1 MTATQ
6 CDSCMGMGNNIEG
19 ISAQGFLLRHLA
31 YEELFWWRKNSRKT
45 FSHPWLYKKRLK
57 VVSTNWTFCWEEHI
71 TDRNPWRMKSLTGDP
86 WVRRSQKDLCDTR
99 GIKWPWVFV
108 MGLKGMVKALA
119 CVCVMNSKSES
130 DILTSNGWR
139 NLWMDSWGELEDWND
154 KSEAT
159 KDDLGFRKS
168 FCGDVG
174 LIWWHLVVI
183 FLLVVLTVL
192 WVKVHWDDKCTKRWE
207 GSLEYWDVGEVVV
220 FWFFLSFSFKDK
232 NDHVESF
239 QQE

>member
-45 FSHPWLYKKRLK
+45 FSRPWLYKKRLK
-57 VVSTNWTFCWEEHI
+57 VASTNWTFCWEEHI
-71 TDRNPWRMKSLTGDP
+71 TDRNPWRMESLTGDP

-130 DILTSNGWR
+130 DILISNGWR
-139 NLWMDSWGELEDWND
+139 DLWMDSWGELEDWND
-154 KSEAT
+154 NQGYKGWF
-159 KDDLGFRKS
+159 GFQKVILWG
-168 FCGDVG
+168 CGTNMMTPCCYIFISSINCVMGQSALRWKMHQEMGRVTRILRCWWG
-174 LIWWHLVVI
+174 LCFLI
-183 FLLVVLTVL
+183 F
-192 WVKVHWDDKCTKRWE
+192 
-207 GSLEYWDVGEVVV
+207 
-220 FWFFLSFSFKDK
+220 F
-232 NDHVESF
+232 
-239 QQE
+239 